1 MTAKD
6 IKALKWYTTQ
16 HLVRNVFCITFSPHH
31 HNTMQVV
38 FICVHIPTFLAY
50 CKFIRDKF
58 HYFLVSALLQ
68 NTNSEPRATTSRNQ
82 KGGNILSSLP
92 DTIEVGFKSL
102 SQTLTYVHDCG
113 EVTLAGLLPTQTVH
127 YIHRS
132 MYILTLH
139 LQCTCTYTP
148 ICCHIT
154 ETLLVFICHNVF
166 QHQPLHALTECLQY
180 RVT

>member
-1 MTAKD
+1 MNGCPLLWVPKLRQWAVRSGNEMTAKD

-38 FICVHIPTFLAY
+38 FTCVHIPTFSAY

-58 HYFLVSALLQ
+58 QYFLVSALLQ

-92 DTIEVGFKSL
+92 NTIEVGFKSL
-102 SQTLTYVHDCG
+102 SQTLTYM
-113 EVTLAGLLPTQTVH
+113 TV
-127 YIHRS
+127 
-132 MYILTLH
+132 
-139 LQCTCTYTP
+139 
-148 ICCHIT
+148 
-154 ETLLVFICHNVF
+154 VK
-166 QHQPLHALTECLQY
+166 
-180 RVT
+180 